1 MASLVTHL
9 VIGQEHL
16 KQFKEYDSIDFL
28 KGTLDPDYLHIAYEQ
43 DKAKLHYGLPH
54 NENLTQQQNFKNK
67 TFLEKFLKENK
78 IDTSY
83 KRGYFLHLIAD
94 YYFYNELVKIDRV
107 NKFSDK
113 VSKKVLF
120 DDHEK
125 VQGFLIKKYSPMFE
139 LNLESVQFIKE
150 NYSEIREKGKP
161 TLFDL
166 QDFENYIEFCSKIDL
181 DDFARKILIKNQS

>member
-9 VIGQEHL
+9 IIGQEHL

-54 NENLTQQQNFKNK
+54 NENLSPQQNFKNK
-67 TFLEKFLKENK
+67 TFLEKFLEQNK

-94 YYFYNELVKIDRV
+94 YYFYNELVEIDKV
-107 NKFSDK
+107 NKFSDQIL
-113 VSKKVLF
+113 KKVLF

-125 VQGFLIKKYSPMFE
+125 VQGVLIKKYSPIFDV
-139 LNLESVQFIKE
+139 NLESVQFIKE
-150 NYSEIREKGKP
+150 NYSKISEKEKP
-161 TLFDL
+161 TLFNL
-166 QDFENYIEFCSKIDL
+166 KNLENYIEFCSKLDL
-181 DDFARKILIKNQS
+181 DDFASNILL